1 MKYNK
6 SFEFN
11 VQDIET
17 IELALRKKVSEL
29 SKMLSEGDR
38 DADSLRMEIK
48 TTSAVLARIHHQ
60 KIGID
65 RRLIFT

>member
-48 TTSAVLARIHHQ
+48 ATSAISSHPSSEDLV
-60 KIGID
+60 
-65 RRLIFT
+65 